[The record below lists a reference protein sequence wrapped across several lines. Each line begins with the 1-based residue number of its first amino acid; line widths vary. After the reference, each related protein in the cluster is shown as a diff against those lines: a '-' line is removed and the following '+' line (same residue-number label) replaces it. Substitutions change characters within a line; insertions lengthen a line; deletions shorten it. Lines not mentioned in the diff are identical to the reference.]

1 MRAALMT
8 IVLGYTE
15 DGIRAGLLRQH
26 LLRSPFLF
34 RRGPSV
40 LRCVVGVAWRLNVGI
55 FILART
61 TTSLLIA

>member
-1 MRAALMT
+1 MCAALMT

-34 RRGPSV
+34 RRGASM
-40 LRCVVGVAWRLNVGI
+40 LRFFGGVAWRLNVGL
-55 FILART
+55 FMLARK